1 MWQGMQLERQGGA
14 TFYSL
19 ENTKLMSLD
28 LTLCTLGRV
37 FERGS
42 GLIKSVWE

>member
-1 MWQGMQLERQGGA
+1 MQLERQKGA
-14 TFYSL
+14 TFFRL

-28 LTLCTLGRV
+28 LTLCTPGRV
-37 FERGS
+37 FELGS